1 MTGKMFNIFKTNENI
16 QKMLIIQQKN
26 LLDLEMSLQDQI
38 DIPLY

>member
-1 MTGKMFNIFKTNENI
+1 MNI
-16 QKMLIIQQKN
+16 QKILIIQQKN